1 MCDSKRS
8 EYVCDD
14 PAELRAHLKD
24 RDRTIV
30 QQALVIESQEAK
42 IKTLSESPAHP
53 VCKEC
58 ETYRAVAWAMV
69 FGVLAILVVFCWTL
83 FRK

>member
-1 MCDSKRS
+1 MWDSKRS

-14 PAELRAHLKD
+14 AAELRAHLKD

-30 QQALVIESQEAK
+30 KQALVIESQEAK
-42 IKTLSESPAHP
+42 IKTLSGRAVNPA
-53 VCKEC
+53 CKEC
-58 ETYRAVAWAMV
+58 ETYRVVAWTMV
-69 FGVLAILVVFCWTL
+69 FAVLAILVVFCWTL